1 MSNSGDMEVSEAER
15 REILHDVKAAGIGFA
30 ADEETTDGIKGWTGG
45 SIWLV
50 PTYEPIE
57 NWKPI
62 AERQL
67 WES

>member
-1 MSNSGDMEVSEAER
+1 MSKSADIEISEAER
-15 REILHDVKAAGIGFA
+15 AEILRDVKAAGIGFA
-30 ADEETTDGIKGWTGG
+30 ADEETTDGIKGWSGG

-50 PTYEPIE
+50 PTHDEPME

-67 WES
+67 